1 MEVEQILILPNFSFS
16 GKKTAKDLRHGG
28 QRKKSINM
36 YTAQFKMR

>member
-1 MEVEQILILPNFSFS
+1 MEVEKILILPKFAFS
-16 GKKTAKDLRHGG
+16 GKKTIKDLRYGG